1 MSNPLD
7 ANEFVKQS
15 NARSF
20 YQPGGP
26 GTKSYFFGVD
36 TLYHFIEAANKPTA
50 NGSIEPIF
58 VPDPRR
64 PGLYKLAGRTVSAP
78 ELPTMTINWSMQW
91 GGIPRPLLA
100 PGCEFNV
107 TTVYSRCGDLSDLYR
122 GWDSMAMIFSGMK
135 FSGSM
140 NLGAQT
146 AMNSD
151 EALMIGTEATGV
163 AIYPVGAL
171 SFGEEASTSVLS
183 EVVSIVYGTD
193 VQCNNCGNANDGS
206 QFIYALTRNNVASP
220 SAPAQLVYSLDGG
233 ATWLPSLITG
243 IGTTAEPRYVRIAGN
258 ILFVG
263 TDTTSLFYTV
273 LSTETGAPTTWNS
286 VTQLS
291 AFQDAFVQSPTS
303 VWFVNG
309 TSIYRTSDVSVAA
322 TVVDSGGVALY
333 RVHGADKTI
342 VAVGNSGEVRY
353 SINNGVTWITGIAPA
368 ATNLRAINVVTTRNW
383 FTGGADGE
391 LYKTT
396 DRGSNWETSPIPNA
410 GSGAISA
417 IVSATREIIW
427 VARNDTDAYIITTI
441 DGGYTWID
449 NTSGSARI
457 LNWPTFGQ
465 ISCLAVPTTVQFDI
479 SANYVAVGGLVTGGA
494 DGVLITAAPT
504 IL

>member
-7 ANEFVKQS
+7 ANEIVKQS

-36 TLYHFIEAANKPTA
+36 TLYHYIEAANKPTA

-107 TTVYSRCGDLSDLYR
+107 ITVYGRCSDLSDLYR

-135 FSGSM
+135 FSGNM
-140 NLGAQT
+140 ALGAQT
-146 AMNSD
+146 AMNTD

-171 SFGEEASTSVLS
+171 SFGEEATTDVLS
-183 EVVSIVYGTD
+183 QVVSVVYGTD

-220 SAPAQLVYSLDGG
+220 SSPAQLIYSLDGG
-233 ATWLPSLITG
+233 ASWSVSKITG
-243 IGTTAEPRYVRIAGN
+243 IGSTAEPRYVRIAGN

-263 TDTTSLFYTV
+263 TNLATMFYTT
-273 LSTETGAPTTWNS
+273 LNTETGAPTTWNS
-286 VTQLS
+286 VTQLTH
-291 AFQDAFVQSPTS
+291 FEDAYVQSPTNI
-303 VWFVNG
+303 WFVNG
-309 TSIYRTSDVSVAA
+309 TSVYKTSDISVAA
-322 TVVDSGGVALY
+322 VEIDDGGVNLF
-333 RVHGADKTI
+333 RIHGANKTI
-342 VAVGNSGEVRY
+342 VAVGNAGEVRF
-353 SINNGVTWITGIAPA
+353 SINNGVTWLTGIAPA
-368 ATNLRAINVVTTRNW
+368 ATNLRAISVVDDRNW
-383 FTGGADGE
+383 FTGGANGQ

-396 DRGSNWETSPIPNA
+396 DRGSNWQTSAIPGA
-410 GSGAISA
+410 GTGSISA
-417 IVSATREIIW
+417 IVSATREVIW
-427 VARNDTDAYIITTI
+427 VARNNVSAFLVTTI

-457 LNWPTFGQ
+457 LNWPTFGS
-465 ISCLAVPTTVQFDI
+465 ISCLAVPTTVSADV
-479 SANYVAVGGLVTGGA
+479 SANYVTVGGLATGGA